1 MTRTILLT
9 LGLMSGLGL
18 SSASLAAGGEVA
30 DQLYFGGD
38 IVTVNPAQP
47 TAEALAVKDGKIL
60 ALGSRAELEKA
71 YAGPATQKVDL
82 SGKTLTPAFI
92 DPHSHYFSALSVANQ
107 VNLFPPPAGP
117 GKDIPSILAELK
129 KFRDAHQIPPGVM
142 IMAYGYDD
150 TAMPGRV
157 GLTRDD
163 LDKDFPDNPVMVT
176 HVSMH
181 GAVLN
186 SLALKKYNITAATKT
201 PPGGIITRKP
211 GSNEPAGLVM
221 EMAYLPIFASLPKP
235 TADEEL
241 AWSQAA
247 QQLYAQAGITTAHEG
262 ATHASDLALMQ
273 RVSAAGGNQ
282 IDIVAY
288 PFITE
293 LDEILKSNPPASFG
307 TYKNRLKLG
316 GAKIT
321 IDGSVQGRTALF
333 TTPYRVDGPNGEKN
347 WKGVAPFTQQ
357 QLNQMVKKVYD
368 LGLPIDLHA
377 NGDGAIDMLLAA
389 HEFAAAGDL
398 EKERHVTAVHSQ
410 FVRQDQLDKY
420 LKYRITPSFF
430 TQHTY
435 FFADT
440 HLILRGQQETDFIS
454 PMRTAIDMGLKP
466 TNHTDFVVTPLDQL
480 FVMWTAVNR
489 ISRNGVL
496 IGGDERIT
504 PLEALQAITLN
515 AARQHGDEQSKGS
528 LEPGKLADM
537 VILSANPLT
546 VEPMQIKDIKVLET
560 LKEGRSLYKATL

>member
-1 MTRTILLT
+1 MNTSLLT
-9 LGLMSGLGL
+9 VGLLSGLILGGVTQAA
-18 SSASLAAGGEVA
+18 SSTPA
-30 DQLYFGGD
+30 DQLFFGGD

-47 TAEALAVKDGKIL
+47 RAEALAVKDGKIL

-71 YAGPATQKVDL
+71 YAGPATENIDL
-82 SGKTLTPAFI
+82 AGKTLTAGFI

-129 KFRDAHQIPPGVM
+129 KFRDAHKIPPGVM
-142 IMAYGYDD
+142 IIAYGYDD

-163 LDKDFPDNPVMVT
+163 LDADFPDNPVMVT

-221 EMAYLPIFASLPKP
+221 EMAYLPIFAALPKP

-241 AWSQAA
+241 TWSRAA

-293 LDEILKSNPPASFG
+293 LDAILKSNPPSSFG
-307 TYKNRLKLG
+307 QYNNGLKLG

-333 TTPYRVDGPNGEKN
+333 TTPYLVDGPNGEKP

-357 QLNQMVKKVYD
+357 QLNQMVKQVYD
-368 LGLPIDLHA
+368 LGLPLDLHA

-410 FVRQDQLDKY
+410 FVRRDQLDKY
-420 LKYRITPSFF
+420 RKYKITPSFF

-440 HLILRGQQETDFIS
+440 HLVLRGKQQTDFIS
-454 PMRTAIDMGLKP
+454 PMRTAIDMGLRP
-466 TNHTDFVVTPLDQL
+466 SNHTDFVVTPLDQL
-480 FVMWTAVNR
+480 FVIWTAVNR

-496 IGGDERIT
+496 IGGGERIT
-504 PLEALQAITLN
+504 PLEALEAITLS
-515 AARQHGDEQSKGS
+515 AARQHGDEQTKGS

-546 VEPMQIKDIKVLET
+546 VEPMQIKDIKVVET
-560 LKEGRSLYKATL
+560 FKQGRRIYPQQL

>member
-1 MTRTILLT
+1 MWQRAYLALA
-9 LGLMSGLGL
+9 LCAGLAG
-18 SSASLAAGGEVA
+18 ASQAMAAEIA
-30 DQLYFGGD
+30 DSLYFGGD

-47 TAEALAVKDGKIL
+47 SAEALAVKDGRIL
-60 ALGSRAELEKA
+60 AVGSLAELEQA
-71 YAGPATQKVDL
+71 HVGPTTRKIDL
-82 SGKTLTPAFI
+82 AGKTLTPGFI

-129 KFRDAHQIPPGVM
+129 KFRDAHQIPPGEM
-142 IMAYGYDD
+142 IIAYGYDD

-163 LDKDFPDNPVMVT
+163 LDSVFPDNPVMVT

-221 EMAYLPIFASLPKP
+221 EMAYLPIFAQLPKP
-235 TADEEL
+235 SAAEEL
-241 AWSQAA
+241 TWSRAA
-247 QQLYAQAGITTAHEG
+247 QQLYAQAGFTTAHEG

-273 RVSAAGGNQ
+273 RVAAAGGNQ
-282 IDIVAY
+282 IDIIAY

-293 LDEILKSNPPASFG
+293 LDAILKDNPPASFG
-307 TYKNRLKLG
+307 QYRNGLKLG

-333 TTPYRVDGPNGEKN
+333 TTPYLVDGPNGEKN
-347 WKGVAPFTQQ
+347 WKGVAPFPQQ
-357 QLNQMVKKVYD
+357 QLNQMVKHVYD
-368 LGLPIDLHA
+368 LGLPLDLHA

-389 HEFAAAGDL
+389 HEYAAAGDL
-398 EKERHVTAVHSQ
+398 EKDRHITAVHSQ
-410 FVRQDQLDKY
+410 FIRPDQLE
-420 LKYRITPSFF
+420 KYRQYKITPSFF

-435 FFADT
+435 FFADV
-440 HLILRGQQETDFIS
+440 HLILRGKQQTDFIS
-454 PMRTAIDMGLKP
+454 PMRTAIDMGLRP
-466 TNHTDFVVTPLDQL
+466 TNHTDFVVTPLDQM
-480 FVMWTAVNR
+480 FVIWTAVNR
-489 ISRNGVL
+489 ISRDGVL
-496 IGGDERIT
+496 IGGDQRIT
-504 PLEALQAITLN
+504 PLEALEAITIN
-515 AARQHGDEQSKGS
+515 SARQHGDESLKGS

-546 VEPMQIKDIKVLET
+546 VEPLQIKDIKVVET
-560 LKEGRSLYKATL
+560 LKEGRRVYPAN

>member
-1 MTRTILLT
+1 MTRSTLLT
-9 LGLMSGLGL
+9 LGLLTGLGL
-18 SSASLAAGGEVA
+18 AATSLTASATVA
-30 DQLYFGGD
+30 DLLYVGGD
-38 IVTVNPAQP
+38 IITVNPAQP
-47 TAEALAVKDGKIL
+47 SAEALAVKDGKIL
-60 ALGSRAELEKA
+60 AVGSRAELEKA
-71 YAGPATQKVDL
+71 HVGPATQKIDL
-82 SGKTLTPAFI
+82 AGKTLTPAFI

-129 KFRDAHQIPPGVM
+129 KFRDTHKIPPGVM

-163 LDKDFPDNPVMVT
+163 LDLDFADNPVMVT

-186 SLALKKYNITAATKT
+186 SLALKKYNISAATKT

-273 RVSAAGGNQ
+273 RVSAAGGNR

-454 PMRTAIDMGLKP
+454 PMRTAIDMGLRP
-466 TNHTDFVVTPLDQL
+466 SNHTDFVVTPLDQL

-515 AARQHGDEQSKGS
+515 AARQHGDEQTKGS

-560 LKEGRSLYKATL
+560 LKEGQSIYKAAL